1 MKKRV
6 IALLMAGAMVF
17 SLAACGSTD
26 SSDATNDT
34 SAAETDTENDSESET
49 EVSGDASFLIGY
61 PTSASYNA
69 VMNAMHLNRSTIAE
83 AAGGELV
90 TEIFEFDDATTIDAV
105 EKLITDGCA
114 GIFVTPVSNDVL
126 YNVTDMCDEAGVYF
140 VISMRSITDD
150 DVKAYVEDS
159 DYYLGCVYED
169 EYQAGYMLG
178 QALYESG
185 ATNYCLLTTSADNTT
200 GQTREQGLADAA
212 EEFGL
217 NCLDTYRDPA
227 DATEAVSAVES
238 WIAKYGSEMEGIV
251 RLGSNAT
258 GDQSAIGAKLEE
270 YSSYDIKFVTLDT
283 DENCVSYLEDG
294 TITATLGD
302 LLIQDS
308 IAAATILTNAVTG
321 NSMSDEP
328 VELALQYSI
337 ISDAEELEAYY
348 EYMAVDEPIYTTDEI
363 PTSLLALD
371 IDGLEDLCNS
381 MTALEVKELHESR

>member
-1 MKKRV
+1 MNKKV
-6 IALLMAGAMVF
+6 LSLMLVGSMALSMV
-17 SLAACGSTD
+17 ACGSSSSNETTD
-26 SSDATNDT
+26 DG
-34 SAAETDTENDSESET
+34 SAVAEAAGDEAQSTE
-49 EVSGDASFLIGY
+49 SFLIGY
-61 PTSASYNA
+61 PTAAAYNA
-69 VMNAMHLNRSTIAE
+69 VMNAMHLNRTTIAE

-150 DVKAYVEDS
+150 DVKAYVEAS
-159 DYYLGCVYED
+159 EYYLGMVYED

-178 QALYESG
+178 KALYESG
-185 ATNYCLLTTSADNTT
+185 ATNYCLLTTASDNTT

-217 NCLDTYRDPA
+217 VCLDTYRDPS

-258 GDQSAIGAKLEE
+258 GDQSAIAAKLEE
-270 YSSYDIKFVTLDT
+270 YNNYDIKFVTLDT
-283 DENCVSYLEDG
+283 DENCVSYLEEG
-294 TITATLGD
+294 TITATLSD

-321 NSMSDEP
+321 NRMSDEP

-337 ISDAEELEAYY
+337 ISNADELAAYY
-348 EYMAVDEPIYTTDEI
+348 EYMAVDEPIYN
-363 PTSLLALD
+363 TSEVSTNLLSLT
-371 IDGLEDLCNS
+371 ITELEDLCNA
-381 MTALEVKELHESR
+381 MTALGVKDLHESR